1 MAEKVRKYRVAVF
14 KNKEL
19 LYCKS
24 FYSLGDAIKHYR
36 QDLKD
41 KFPEDKYTISYTS
54 FMTSE

>member
-1 MAEKVRKYRVAVF
+1 MSEKVRKYRIAVF

-36 QDLKD
+36 KELQDKYPD
-41 KFPEDKYTISYTS
+41 DGYTISYTS
-54 FMTSE
+54 FVTSE

>member
-1 MAEKVRKYRVAVF
+1 MIKKYRVAVF

-36 QDLKD
+36 KELKE
-41 KFPEDKYTISYTS
+41 KYPEDKYNISYTS
-54 FMTSE
+54 FVTSE

>member
-1 MAEKVRKYRVAVF
+1 MAEIIRKYRVAVF

-36 QDLKD
+36 KELKE
-41 KFPEDKYTISYTS
+41 KYPEEKYNISYTS

>member
-14 KNKEL
+14 KDKQL

-36 QDLKD
+36 SELQI
-41 KFPEDKYTISYTS
+41 KFPDDKYTIVYTS
-54 FMTSE
+54 FVTSE